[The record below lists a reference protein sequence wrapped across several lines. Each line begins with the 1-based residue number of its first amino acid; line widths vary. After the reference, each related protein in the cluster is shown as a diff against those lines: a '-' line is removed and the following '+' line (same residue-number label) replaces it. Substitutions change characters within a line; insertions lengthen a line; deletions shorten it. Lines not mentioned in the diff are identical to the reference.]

1 MHKFEPFI
9 DLRQNNRE
17 LTTDSSMW
25 PTFTDIMT
33 VVLMIFM
40 FTMIAMIIKNSNLL
54 QKLNITEGQL
64 ELTEKTQQ
72 KLQTQI
78 VDLEQKLKDK
88 KMELILLSD
97 EKTMLQKN
105 LDAKLAIISQLQ
117 KQSGTLDETVKILT
131 QEAHAKEEVLKKTKE
146 AYDSQIAAITEDS
159 RKQIEEFNQKFAEL
173 MQALQKKEEEIST
186 ITEGQ
191 QELELA
197 LAKQRQEYSV
207 LEDKY
212 NKLIGPARS
221 PLGKEVVTVM
231 YSKAG
236 SEYRILLQDL
246 NTSSFKLISEKYLHE
261 RLSQLKGQYKD
272 KLYIKVI
279 FPEKSNLSYN
289 EAWNFTREVLKKY
302 DYYYQSNP

>member
-131 QEAHAKEEVLKKTKE
+131 QEAHAKEEALKKTKE

-191 QELELA
+191 QELELV

>member
-17 LTTDSSMW
+17 HNADSIMW

-33 VVLMIFM
+33 TILMIFM
-40 FTMIAMIIKNSNLL
+40 FTMIVMIIKNSNLL
-54 QKLNITEGQL
+54 QKLNITAGQL

-78 VDLEQKLKDK
+78 VDLEQKLKNK
-88 KMELILLSD
+88 NMELILLTD
-97 EKTMLQKN
+97 EKAVLQKN
-105 LDAKLAIISQLQ
+105 LDTKLAFISQLQ
-117 KQSGTLDETVKILT
+117 KQLGTLDETVKTLT
-131 QEAHAKEEVLKKTKE
+131 QEAHAKEEALQKTKE

-173 MQALQKKEEEIST
+173 MQALQQKELQIST
-186 ITEGQ
+186 VTEGQ
-191 QELELA
+191 QELELT
-197 LAKQRQEYSV
+197 LAKQRQEYTV

-236 SEYRILLQDL
+236 TEYRIQFQDTG
-246 NTSSFKLISEKYLHE
+246 TSSFKLMSEKNLHV
-261 RLSQLKGQYKD
+261 RLNQLKEQYKD

-289 EAWNFTREVLKKY
+289 EAWNFTRELLNKY

>member
-17 LTTDSSMW
+17 HSADSIMW

-33 VVLMIFM
+33 TVLMIFM
-40 FTMIAMIIKNSNLL
+40 FTMIAVIIKNTDLL
-54 QKLNITEGQL
+54 RKLNITAGAL

-72 KLQTQI
+72 KLQTQLI
-78 VDLEQKLKDK
+78 DLEQKLKNKNMD
-88 KMELILLSD
+88 LILLTD
-97 EKTMLQKN
+97 EKTALQKN
-105 LDAKLAIISQLQ
+105 LDTKIAFISQLQ
-117 KQSGTLDETVKILT
+117 KTLSSLDETVKTLT
-131 QEAHAKEEVLKKTKE
+131 QEAHAKEEALKKTQE
-146 AYDSQIAAITEDS
+146 AYDSRITALTEDS
-159 RKQIEEFNQKFAEL
+159 LRQTEEFNRKFAEL
-173 MQALQKKEEEIST
+173 MQVLQQKDLQISAA
-186 ITEGQ
+186 TEGQ
-191 QELELA
+191 QELELT

-236 SEYRILLQDL
+236 AEYRIQFQD
-246 NTSSFKLISEKYLHE
+246 TGTGSFKFMNEKNLHT
-261 RLSQLKGQYKD
+261 RLSQLKEQYKD

-289 EAWNFTREVLKKY
+289 EAWNFTRELLNKY
-302 DYYYQSNP
+302 DYYYQSAQ